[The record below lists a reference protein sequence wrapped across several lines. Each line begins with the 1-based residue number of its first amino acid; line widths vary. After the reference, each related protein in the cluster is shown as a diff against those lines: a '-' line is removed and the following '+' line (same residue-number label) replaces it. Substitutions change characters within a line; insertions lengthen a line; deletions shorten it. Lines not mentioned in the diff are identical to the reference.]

1 MPRLLI
7 IDDDPGVAQIIGVI
21 AEGLGF
27 QVDVT
32 DEHTAFF
39 KRLSEHDPSHI
50 AIDLMMPELDGVEI
64 LRMLGDMKCR
74 AEIIITSGM
83 GKRVLDAALR
93 AGRER
98 GLKVRGILPKPFLP
112 VNLRELLQADSALDG
127 DASGRYRR
135 PMPQID
141 RPMLIAALADQQLRM
156 VYQPKVTP
164 QMRVC
169 GFEALMRW
177 QHPEHGEL
185 PPMYFITAAERLGVI
200 EDMTLYALRA
210 SLDWLSRQQCDDS
223 ISMSVNLSVK
233 DIESV
238 GLADAIAET
247 CRQVDLSPQRVTL
260 ELTETAAM
268 TNPADALDVLAR
280 LRMKGFSL
288 SIDDFGTGYSSMS
301 QLARMPFSEIK
312 VDRGFVGSAL
322 DSKESLT
329 IVRAIVELAHN
340 LELQAV
346 AEGVENEATCTLLR
360 ELGCDVIQGY
370 YISRPLEADAAS
382 AWLRNPVLPSLPGA
396 GMV

>member
-7 IDDDPGVAQIIGVI
+7 IDDDPGVAHIIGLI
-21 AEGLGF
+21 AEGQGF
-27 QVDVT
+27 QVDIT

-39 KRLSEHDPSHI
+39 KRLAEHQPSHI

-93 AGRER
+93 AGREC

-112 VNLRELLQADSALDG
+112 ANLRALLQANGALDE
-127 DASGRYRR
+127 ASGRFRR
-135 PMPQID
+135 PMPEID
-141 RPMLIAALADQQLRM
+141 RPMLLAAIAGKQLRM
-156 VYQPKVTP
+156 VFQPKVTP

-177 QHPEHGEL
+177 HHPEYGEL
-185 PPMYFITAAERLGVI
+185 PPAHFITVAERLGVI
-200 EDMTLYALRA
+200 DELTLYALRA
-210 SLDWLSRQQCDDS
+210 SLDWLSRQRCDDS
-223 ISMSVNLSVK
+223 VSMSVNLSVK

-247 CRQVDLSPQRVTL
+247 CREVNLSPLRVTL

-312 VDRGFVGSAL
+312 IDRAFVGSAL
-322 DSKESLT
+322 DSKESRT

-340 LELQAV
+340 LELKAV
-346 AEGVENEATCTLLR
+346 AEGVENEATCSWLR
-360 ELGCDVIQGY
+360 DLGCDVIQGY

-382 AWLRNPVLPSLPGA
+382 AWLRSPVLPTLPGA
-396 GMV
+396 GLA